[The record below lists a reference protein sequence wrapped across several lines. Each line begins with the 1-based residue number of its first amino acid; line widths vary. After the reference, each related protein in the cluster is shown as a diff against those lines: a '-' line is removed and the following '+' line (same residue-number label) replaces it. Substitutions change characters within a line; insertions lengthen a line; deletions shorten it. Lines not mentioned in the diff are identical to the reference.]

1 MIQVTEEITLSLIS
15 ESDTQDVFG
24 AINTYRD
31 SLRTWLPFVDGTYSP
46 ADTEAFIRF
55 TNEIGEKTFVIRD
68 RKHIFVGLI
77 GLKGIDNVNR
87 KAEIGYW
94 LIPDFE
100 GKGIMSDA
108 IRTLIKYAFEEQDLN
123 RLVIRVA
130 VGNDRSRHIPERLGF
145 EEEGIERDGELLVSG
160 FTDIVSYGLLKK
172 EWNGSN

>member
-24 AINTYRD
+24 AINTYRN
-31 SLRTWLPFVDGTYSP
+31 SLRTWLPFVDGTHSP

-77 GLKGIDNVNR
+77 GLKGI
-87 KAEIGYW
+87 
-94 LIPDFE
+94 
-100 GKGIMSDA
+100 
-108 IRTLIKYAFEEQDLN
+108 
-123 RLVIRVA
+123 
-130 VGNDRSRHIPERLGF
+130 
-145 EEEGIERDGELLVSG
+145 ERDGELLVSG